1 MQPSPA
7 PNVTELLIAWS
18 GGDADALEKLA
29 PLVYEQLHRS
39 ARHYIAGERPGH
51 QLQATALVN
60 EAYLRLVESQRMDW
74 QNRAHFFAVSAQLMR
89 RILVDF
95 ARSSKSEKHG
105 GNLKQTALDDALV
118 VGGPPD
124 SDLVALDDALTD
136 LAAMDSKDLSRSLLR
151 SSVMRTFAGVR
162 IGKPP
167 RKYAVKFMHTG
178 FACQDKSEDRKT
190 SLLQG
195 CSLENDF
202 DVPHH
207 APCA

>member
-1 MQPSPA
+1 MVTSAQQVSMQPSPA

-136 LAAMDSKDLSRSLLR
+136 LAAMDSRMAQ
-151 SSVMRTFAGVR
+151 VVEMRFFGGLTEEEIAGVLKISVDTVQR
-162 IGKPP
+162 
-167 RKYAVKFMHTG
+167 
-178 FACQDKSEDRKT
+178 DWKSARAWLY
-190 SLLQG
+190 SQLRR
-195 CSLENDF
+195 
-202 DVPHH
+202 
-207 APCA
+207 A

>member
-136 LAAMDSKDLSRSLLR
+136 LAAMDSRMAQ
-151 SSVMRTFAGVR
+151 VVEMRFFGGLTEEEIAGVLKISVDTVQR
-162 IGKPP
+162 
-167 RKYAVKFMHTG
+167 
-178 FACQDKSEDRKT
+178 DWKSARAWLY
-190 SLLQG
+190 SQLRR
-195 CSLENDF
+195 
-202 DVPHH
+202 
-207 APCA
+207 A